1 MFFNFQDS
9 DGTPLS
15 RYKVLYADLLS
26 FNVAR
31 SAANA
36 TVMTLYN
43 QADTWLA
50 SAALGALSLM
60 SSTDTVLSALGDVYH
75 RAFGRVFEIVPP
87 AVVMTL
93 ALLIYVVWAFVDRRA
108 NIRSLGQ
115 DRNRIAV
122 AVILTVLFS
131 WLLRNPFY
139 LMDRALTWIPSLVI
153 DFLNGQ
159 NPVESSIDGGRG
171 TGVSGYLMDS
181 VIRPVT
187 QSLMY
192 GHPLAG
198 DCMHEFSRA
207 MNRGNAP
214 ACAPALAEA
223 PQGATLAAGALG
235 AFFLVLLA
243 YGLVLLAMY
252 LYHATMAAWTWVSL
266 LYFMA
271 KSLFEVKAL
280 VVPSRKVM
288 VAAGHTLAA
297 AVVNVFA
304 VMGPAVVI
312 AIVNAMTNGD
322 PTFSV
327 VLYICALVVLFF
339 LSRQVTGAVLRKTG
353 VMQGGPGSVFNWVMA
368 PRSMFGD
375 GAVVR
380 RRETAAEIASL
391 TSRSASHLTMFP
403 GAAMLAAGAAAVES
417 KLRPGNAG
425 DQKREAARMPALSD
439 SDRETIDGAID
450 VITVGAGRERT
461 TETVTWPPALP
472 VSPAGSVL
480 GSADKV
486 AVDNSGVAADPVIES
501 APSSPGRHREA
512 AVGNGDDDVD
522 VSSPVVF
529 GGLGPHRLPPEP
541 AQIDETAVAV
551 VDPHSNAGIGD
562 VLTADG
568 DRARNIRA
576 RSAAL
581 FADLGSANRG
591 ADSGGGD
598 SVDELL
604 SPMARSYAPPR
615 LRVPAPISSTNAAV
629 QRSGREAVR
638 SSALAA
644 VKRER
649 VRYVLTASGENT
661 VPVSA
666 DGDPGM
672 RVYMYNDG
680 TRNVVDPS
688 EGEYVMGQRI

>member
-1 MFFNFQDS
+1 
-9 DGTPLS
+9 
-15 RYKVLYADLLS
+15 
-26 FNVAR
+26 
-31 SAANA
+31 
-36 TVMTLYN
+36 
-43 QADTWLA
+43 
-50 SAALGALSLM
+50 
-60 SSTDTVLSALGDVYH
+60 
-75 RAFGRVFEIVPP
+75 
-87 AVVMTL
+87 
-93 ALLIYVVWAFVDRRA
+93 
-108 NIRSLGQ
+108 
-115 DRNRIAV
+115 
-122 AVILTVLFS
+122 
-131 WLLRNPFY
+131 
-139 LMDRALTWIPSLVI
+139 
-153 DFLNGQ
+153 
-159 NPVESSIDGGRG
+159 
-171 TGVSGYLMDS
+171 MDS

-192 GHPLAG
+192 GHPLTG

-214 ACAPALAEA
+214 VCAPALVEA
-223 PQGATLAAGALG
+223 PQGAMLAAGALG

-252 LYHATMAAWTWVSL
+252 LYHATMAAWSWVSL

-280 VVPSRKVM
+280 VVPGRKVM

-297 AVVNVFA
+297 AVVDVFA

-312 AIVNAMTNGD
+312 AIVNAITNGE

-327 VLYICALVVLFF
+327 ALYIPAVVVLFF

-353 VMQGGPGSVFNWVMA
+353 VMQGSPDSFLSRMLNQMMA

-375 GAVVR
+375 GAIAR

-403 GAAMLAAGAAAVES
+403 GAAMLAAGASAVEN

-425 DQKREAARMPALSD
+425 GQKKEAARVPALSD
-439 SDRETIDGAID
+439 SDCETIDGAID
-450 VITVGAGRERT
+450 VIIVGAGRERT
-461 TETVTWPPALP
+461 TETVTWPPAALP
-472 VSPAGSVL
+472 ASPAGSEP
-480 GSADKV
+480 GSADTV
-486 AVDNSGVAADPVIES
+486 AVDNSGAAADPVIES
-501 APSSPGRHREA
+501 APSSPGRRREA
-512 AVGNGDDDVD
+512 AVDNCDDNVD

-541 AQIDETAVAV
+541 VQIDETAVAA
-551 VDPHSNAGIGD
+551 VDSHPSAGIGD
-562 VLTADG
+562 ALTADR

-591 ADSGGGD
+591 ANSDGD

-604 SPMARSYAPPR
+604 SPMVRPYAVPR
-615 LRVPAPISSTNAAV
+615 LRVPALISSTDAAV

-638 SSALAA
+638 SSASAA

-649 VRYVLTASGENT
+649 ARYVLAASGKNT

-688 EGEYVMGQRI
+688 AGEYVMGQRI